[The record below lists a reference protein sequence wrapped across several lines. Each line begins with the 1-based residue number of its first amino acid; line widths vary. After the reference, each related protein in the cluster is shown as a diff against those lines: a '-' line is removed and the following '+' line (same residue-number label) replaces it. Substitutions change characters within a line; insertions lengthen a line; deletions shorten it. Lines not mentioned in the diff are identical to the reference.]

1 MVLSRRSQ
9 IHCPGGVSAMKY
21 LSRAALAA
29 AVVAAA
35 MVPMASA
42 SAERSSGDHGH
53 GHKAGQVHGH
63 GHGHGHGQADP
74 TGRGEKSFRVLIFS
88 KTAAYRHVE
97 CIPSGTVAIAQ
108 MGLRKGF
115 AVDATE
121 NAADFNDANLTKY
134 DAVIFLCTT
143 GDVLNATQEAAFER
157 YIKAGGGYVG

>member
-21 LSRAALAA
+21 LSRATVAA

-42 SAERSSGDHGH
+42 SPERSSGDRGH
-53 GHKAGQVHGH
+53 GQKGGQA
-63 GHGHGHGQADP
+63 HGHGHGQADP
-74 TGRGEKSFRVLIFS
+74 TGRGHKSFRILIFS
-88 KTAAYRHVE
+88 KTAAFRHTE

-108 MGLRKGF
+108 MGLRDGF

-121 NAADFNDANLTKY
+121 NADDINDA
-134 DAVIFLCTT
+134 
-143 GDVLNATQEAAFER
+143 
-157 YIKAGGGYVG
+157 